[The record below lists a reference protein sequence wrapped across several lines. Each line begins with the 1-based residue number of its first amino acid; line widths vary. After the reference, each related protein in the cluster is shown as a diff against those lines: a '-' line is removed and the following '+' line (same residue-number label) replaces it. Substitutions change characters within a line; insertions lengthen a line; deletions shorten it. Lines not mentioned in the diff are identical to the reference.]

1 MKKKVV
7 ILSDKVAF
15 YMRFSTEE
23 QADAFNE
30 KYLILH
36 ESEARNLF
44 EKLKTKLLKNEK
56 IPNLLDRRIDKNGI
70 F

>member
-7 ILSDKVAF
+7 IISDKVAF

-23 QADAFNE
+23 QANTFKEN
-30 KYLILH
+30 YHILR

-44 EKLKTKLLKNEK
+44 EELKQLLFKNEK
-56 IPNLLDRRIDKNGI
+56 IPNLLKEGVDNNGI